1 VAADERD
8 IHIGKNLAS
17 RRGVRSQQALARAMR
32 NRGWKWSQATASAIE
47 KGERPLKLAEAIDLA
62 DELHVRLDDLIQQP
76 EHATATREISY
87 RAREVTFSA
96 GRTVKALVE
105 FERERRAL
113 QAAIEDAMKIPG
125 WEHPS
130 SAELNMA
137 LDYTLNKLIDTA
149 RIHLDSGQISPLNIQ
164 NLTPDEIVNLVT
176 GDDLDLEEGDTDG
189 IGHETP

>member
-1 VAADERD
+1 
-8 IHIGKNLAS
+8 
-17 RRGVRSQQALARAMR
+17 
-32 NRGWKWSQATASAIE
+32 
-47 KGERPLKLAEAIDLA
+47 
-62 DELHVRLDDLIQQP
+62 
-76 EHATATREISY
+76 
-87 RAREVTFSA
+87 
-96 GRTVKALVE
+96 
-105 FERERRAL
+105 
-113 QAAIEDAMKIPG
+113 MKIPG